1 MPLTF
6 RIGTYNVQN
15 LFDRFDDPY
24 SVGDDTYGRFRT
36 IPKSRSK
43 LFDMGRRIRE
53 NGVGSR
59 PIDIV
64 GLQELENFGSLLDFV
79 QASVGPD
86 YGAKTG
92 VVSQPSND
100 PRGID
105 LGLICTTKFRI
116 GRITSHRFHKF
127 RRSDGR
133 LYQFGRDCLQVE
145 ILDEDREELVLTA
158 FICHLKSKYTGVDPF
173 ENPTAYEE
181 AQALNTIKRQAEAEE
196 VVRIVS
202 NAVDPQT
209 DRYVIL
215 GDLNDTA
222 ESEAL
227 APLLGAGS
235 SLNLFNAV
243 EVIPQDDTAPH
254 SPDRRPRDTH
264 MWKRPQADGSREEE
278 WAQIDYIL
286 CSPALWALSTGGAGV
301 INSPK
306 SQGSDHYLSYA
317 EFELPDGPL
326 GGGTGAG

>member
-1 MPLTF
+1 MPERF

-24 SVGDDTYGRFRT
+24 SVGDDRYGLFRT
-36 IPKSRSK
+36 VPKSRSK
-43 LFDMGRRIRE
+43 LYDMGVRIRE

-64 GLQELENFGSLLDFV
+64 GLQEIESFGALLDFV

-105 LGLICTTKFRI
+105 LGLICTRHFRI

-127 RRSDGR
+127 RRSDGA

-158 FICHLKSKYTGVDPF
+158 FICHFKSKYTGIDPF
-173 ENPTAYEE
+173 SDPAGYEAE
-181 AQALNTIKRQAEAEE
+181 QALNTIKRSAEVNE
-196 VVRIVS
+196 VIDIVS
-202 NAVDPQT
+202 RAVDVT
-209 DRYVIL
+209 RDRFVIV
-215 GDLNDTA
+215 GDFNDTPD
-222 ESEAL
+222 STPL
-227 APLLGAGS
+227 QPLLGENNVLGLVDA
-235 SLNLFNAV
+235 LT
-243 EVIPQDDTAPH
+243 VIDQPDEAPA
-254 SPDRRPRDTH
+254 SPVRRPRDTH
-264 MWKRPQADGSREEE
+264 MWKRPQADGSRVEE

-286 CSPALWALSTGGAGV
+286 CSQALWALSTGHADV

-306 SQGSDHYLSYA
+306 DQGSDHYLAYA
-317 EFELPDGPL
+317 EFFDPATA
-326 GGGTGAG
+326 TG